1 MTAWHFKRHETTHPR
16 HHSLIHRDTRRPLH
30 EPENLDTADQKYK
43 QDGGHEKKV
52 HEQQAVGEC
61 PKASE
66 AAML

>member
-52 HEQQAVGEC
+52 HEQ
-61 PKASE
+61 
-66 AAML
+66 